1 MLLRGVVASLCLT
14 AAVAVYSLLAG
25 EFDDTEAKVLLTTA
39 AISGYGL
46 LASPFP
52 VLLERGRAAGVAYA
66 GLALAGLGFLLALV
80 LIWQDWEESD
90 GDALWRAWIVT
101 TAFAGAFSQA
111 ASLLARRRGAHDPV
125 AGVRAVA
132 IGLGFVVAALIS
144 IAALEEIEGEGFYR
158 ALGAVGVLDVL
169 CLALV
174 PVLTRLRGDGA
185 SGAGQFRCT
194 LEDGSAQEVQATGFD
209 DAARRAGGAVRAV
222 ERL

>member
-1 MLLRGVVASLCLT
+1 LT

-25 EFDDTEAKVLLTTA
+25 ELADTQAKVLLTTA

-80 LIWQDWEESD
+80 LIWQDWEESGSD
-90 GDALWRAWIVT
+90 ELWRTLIVI
-101 TAFAGAFSQA
+101 TAFAGALSQA

-144 IAALEEIEGEGFYR
+144 IAALEEIEDEGFYR
-158 ALGAVGVLDVL
+158 ALGAVAVLDVL
-169 CLALV
+169 GLALV

-185 SGAGQFRCT
+185 TATGRFRCT
-194 LEDGSAQEVQATGFD
+194 LEDGSAQEVHGTGFD